1 MLLPSGRLHSP
12 WTQTPPRSKEAVLYS
27 TGLLTTQ
34 TRLAWGWRLGKLTAR
49 MHELEAGSNVLLC
62 SHSLGRPLFS
72 QVTFRSPLAPEAL
85 HSRVTLHQSGVMDVD
100 PIRIWGE
107 GTGSGV
113 GGNKTIELHLCGK
126 HSMSQLNIY
135 YLTDAQ
141 AHKGACTRRGCILCT
156 KHKFPK
162 DKYSPRDGKE
172 RTH

>member
-1 MLLPSGRLHSP
+1 MLLPSGKLHSP
-12 WTQTPPRSKEAVLYS
+12 LAQNFPSSKEMVFLS
-27 TGLLTTQ
+27 TWLLTTQ
-34 TRLAWGWRLGKLTAR
+34 MRLAWGWLRGRLTVSVQV
-49 MHELEAGSNVLLC
+49 LEASPNVLLC
-62 SHSLGRPLFS
+62 FHSLGRPLFS
-72 QVTFRSPLAPEAL
+72 QVTFRSSVALEAL
-85 HSRVTLHQSGVMDVD
+85 NSRVTLHQSGVMDGD
-100 PIRIWGE
+100 FIRIWGE

-141 AHKGACTRRGCILCT
+141 AHKGACTRKGCILCT

-162 DKYSPRDGKE
+162 DKYSPRDSKE

>member
-12 WTQTPPRSKEAVLYS
+12 WTQTPPRSKEAVLYP

-34 TRLAWGWRLGKLTAR
+34 MRLALGWPLGKLTAR
-49 MHELEAGSNVLLC
+49 MYELQAGSNVLLC

-72 QVTFRSPLAPEAL
+72 QVTFRSSLAPEAL

-162 DKYSPRDGKE
+162 DKYSPRDSKE